1 MENQET
7 KKDNKF
13 KEGLKKAGKCGLGM
27 TVGVVNKAR
36 KFVTETGNKVVGYF
50 EKSGEEVITDTK
62 NVISKCKKN
71 KESEQK

>member
-7 KKDNKF
+7 KKENKF
-13 KEGLKKAGKCGLGM
+13 KEGFKKTGKIALGAS
-27 TVGVVNKAR
+27 VGVVNKSR
-36 KFVTETGNKVVGYF
+36 KFLTETGKKIVNYF

-71 KESEQK
+71 KETEQK